1 MGVENKGYKRITGS
15 RKKIAKRNANTTD
28 AQKLRQKSQLKS
40 SDISLGAL
48 HTIFSRTPVL
58 PASNM
63 KKADSKAI
71 SIIVHISDIAPSL
84 LV

>member
-15 RKKIAKRNANTTD
+15 PKKIAKRNENKTD
-28 AQKLRQKSQLKS
+28 VQKLRQKSQLKS

-48 HTIFSRTPVL
+48 HTILSRTPVL
-58 PASNM
+58 PESNM

-71 SIIVHISDIAPSL
+71 
-84 LV
+84 